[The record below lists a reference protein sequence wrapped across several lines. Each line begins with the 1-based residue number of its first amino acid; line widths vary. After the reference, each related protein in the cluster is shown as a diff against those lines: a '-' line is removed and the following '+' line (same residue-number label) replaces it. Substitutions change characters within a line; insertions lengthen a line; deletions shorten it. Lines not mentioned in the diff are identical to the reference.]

1 MFSLHILPV
10 LTCCIPENLDRAVL
24 QVSLSLS
31 GERLSPLE
39 CSVCV
44 YVSTVASTLYK
55 YILTMK
61 NIIAIKPKHINIFV
75 SKTTFFLS
83 IYVVSCLRLSISS
96 LDSFLVFWILF
107 FPVEV
112 TVSSVLTFTLTT

>member
-1 MFSLHILPV
+1 M
-10 LTCCIPENLDRAVL
+10 LTCCIPESLDRAVL
-24 QVSLSLS
+24 QVSISLFGS
-31 GERLSPLE
+31 FVWEKVVSLE

-44 YVSTVASTLYK
+44 YVSTVAITLYK

-61 NIIAIKPKHINIFV
+61 DITAIKPNEINIFV
-75 SKTTFFLS
+75 RKTTFSLS
-83 IYVVSCLRLSISS
+83 IYVVSCLRFSISS